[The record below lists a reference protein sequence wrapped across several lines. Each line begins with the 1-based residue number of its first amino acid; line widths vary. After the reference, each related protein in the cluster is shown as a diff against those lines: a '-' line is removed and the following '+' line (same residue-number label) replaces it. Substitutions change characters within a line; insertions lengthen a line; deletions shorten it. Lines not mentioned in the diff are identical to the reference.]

1 MILGNICPKHYITPG
16 YGPGSHLWRANWTV
30 LYLAGDWRPAYS
42 CVERVRVGCSCDV
55 KPQHHVSKGLVQ
67 GSDRFA
73 AGRVCVWLVRGGPNI
88 KRSSITQNLLM

>member
-1 MILGNICPKHYITPG
+1 M
-16 YGPGSHLWRANWTV
+16 
-30 LYLAGDWRPAYS
+30 
-42 CVERVRVGCSCDV
+42 GCSCDV

-88 KRSSITQNLLM
+88 KRSSITQLELTHVARAYIENTLTMSAVTKTKLQERLTQKKTR